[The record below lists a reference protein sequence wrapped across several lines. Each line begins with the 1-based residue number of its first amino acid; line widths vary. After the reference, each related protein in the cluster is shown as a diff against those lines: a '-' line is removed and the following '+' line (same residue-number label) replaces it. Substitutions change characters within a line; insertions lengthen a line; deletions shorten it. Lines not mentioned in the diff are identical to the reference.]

1 MLYKNSQMKINQ
13 VLILFFCIL
22 TTQLKS
28 QVIKYSVDKCHARGI
43 KSHRKFIYV
52 STNTSKVYK
61 INPENGKSKEIL
73 LTKAEKSGEFRD
85 IEFSNSKMVVMESGD
100 EGFIY
105 LNNKAIYFPKVFL
118 DGMSFHKNTGFLMGD
133 QVNGYLSIY
142 YTTDS
147 GKNWLPC
154 EGKIKAAINENGFAA
169 SGTTVHC
176 LNDSTFMFVSGG
188 GASNFYK
195 STDKGKTWI
204 KSPIPFVHS
213 ESSGP
218 FSMAYKT
225 MNELV
230 VVGGDYTK
238 PNDSTLTCFIS
249 KNGGKDWI
257 YPNTSPNGYR
267 SCVVYNEDIYFSC
280 GTNGLDY
287 SLDGGMNWK
296 SFNKNSYFALAIYK
310 NKLVATTPNNS
321 IELFD
326 LTLFN

>member
-1 MLYKNSQMKINQ
+1 MFKANTRSY
-13 VLILFFCIL
+13 ILFIYSLFAICIEVL
-22 TTQLKS
+22 S
-28 QVIKYSVDKCHARGI
+28 QEIVYSNKTCHARGI
-43 KSHRKFIYV
+43 VTRGKFIYV
-52 STNTSKVYK
+52 STNTSKVFK
-61 INPENGKSKEIL
+61 INPVNGKSREIVL
-73 LTKAEKSGEFRD
+73 YREEKPGEFRD
-85 IEFSNSKMVVMESGD
+85 IEFSNGNMIVMESGD

-105 LNNKAIYFPKVFL
+105 LKNKAIPFPKVFL
-118 DGMSFHKNTGFLMGD
+118 DGMSFNNNTGFLMGD

-154 EGKIKAAINENGFAA
+154 QGKIKAVENENAFAA

-176 LNDSTFMFVSGG
+176 LNNSTFMFVSGG

-195 STDKGKTWI
+195 STDKGKTWF

-218 FSMAYKT
+218 YSMAYKT
-225 MNELV
+225 NNELV

-238 PNDSTLTCFIS
+238 PNDSTSTCFIS

-257 YPNTSPNGYR
+257 SPKTSPNGYR
-267 SCVVYNEDIYFSC
+267 SCIIHHNGVYFSC

-287 SLDGGMNWK
+287 SMDGGINWK
-296 SFNKNSYFALAIYK
+296 SFDKKSYFALSIYK
-310 NKLVATTPNNS
+310 NYLVATTPNSS
-321 IELFD
+321 IELFN
-326 LTLFN
+326 LTFFN